1 MAQLTFNL
9 PTGSARVE
17 LSTIEAIAIQKAL
30 AGLLDTLKTMAKQT
44 TVPTGRPT
52 PQSVFEYRQ
61 TDRLFL
67 EIFCN
72 PNLYP
77 SPFAAKVLLTIRDAQ
92 LRLTVETDLTQ
103 MIEDVNQFVEAHA

>member
-17 LSTIEAIAIQKAL
+17 LSTIEGIAIQKAL
-30 AGLLDTLKTMAKQT
+30 AGLLDSLKTIAKQ
-44 TVPTGRPT
+44 TVPTGKPF

-61 TDRLFL
+61 TDRIFL

-92 LRLTVETDLTQ
+92 LRLTIETELTQ
-103 MIEDVNQFVEAHA
+103 MIEDVNQFVEAHS

>member
-17 LSTIEAIAIQKAL
+17 LTIEEAQAIHQAL
-30 AGLLDTLKTMAKQT
+30 DRLMDQLKTVAKQP
-44 TVPTGRPT
+44 VPAGRIT
-52 PQSVFEYRQ
+52 PQPVFEYRQ

-77 SPFAAKVLLTIRDAQ
+77 SPFAAKVLLTVRDAQ
-92 LRLTVETDLTQ
+92 LRLTVETELTQ
-103 MIEDVNQFVEAHA
+103 MIEDVNQFLEMHV

>member
-30 AGLLDTLKTMAKQT
+30 AGLLESLKTIAKQT
-44 TVPTGRPT
+44 VPAGRPT
-52 PQSVFEYRQ
+52 PQPVFEYRQ

-77 SPFAAKVLLTIRDAQ
+77 SPFAAKVLLTIRDTQ

>member
-17 LSTIEAIAIQKAL
+17 LNTIEAVAIQKAL
-30 AGLLDTLKTMAKQT
+30 AGLLDSLKTIAKQT
-44 TVPTGRPT
+44 TVPTAKPS

-61 TDRLFL
+61 TDRIFL

-77 SPFAAKVLLTIRDAQ
+77 SPFAAKVLLTIRDTQ
-92 LRLTVETDLTQ
+92 LRLTIETELTQ
-103 MIEDVNQFVEAHA
+103 MIEDVNQFVEANS